1 MLFLKEFCVFSQT
14 LQQQNRDNFFQVSMV
29 IRFRNIVG
37 IVLMQRQGG
46 KGETPVL
53 RSTGGVQAEY
63 VKYGRVLEYRSPT
76 FFPLCK
82 DL

>member
-53 RSTGGVQAEY
+53 RSTGGV
-63 VKYGRVLEYRSPT
+63 
-76 FFPLCK
+76 
-82 DL
+82 